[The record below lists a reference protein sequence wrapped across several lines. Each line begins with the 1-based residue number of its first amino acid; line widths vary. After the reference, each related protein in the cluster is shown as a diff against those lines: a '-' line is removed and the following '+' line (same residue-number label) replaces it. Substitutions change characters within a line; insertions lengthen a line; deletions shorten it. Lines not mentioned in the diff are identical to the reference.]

1 MNQVNLTDIR
11 HIDDHQQ
18 IIDLHIDL
26 RFLHGF
32 ARCALCAALAKLH
45 EAGRERPQ
53 TEARLDV
60 ATTHQHPA
68 ISVFRNHA
76 DDQFR
81 IQILDM
87 SAAAAD
93 VAWQMIAV
101 RNAEGGRLPTEMA
114 EADVWKHRGKV
125 AGTVV
130 NYRATCH
137 FMRRPG
143 GRSRLAW
150 SATGRI
156 AQIGRASS
164 RERVCQYVEHSVVAG
179 SFKKK
184 KTRQKHN

>member
-1 MNQVNLTDIR
+1 
-11 HIDDHQQ
+11 
-18 IIDLHIDL
+18 
-26 RFLHGF
+26 
-32 ARCALCAALAKLH
+32 
-45 EAGRERPQ
+45 
-53 TEARLDV
+53 
-60 ATTHQHPA
+60 
-68 ISVFRNHA
+68 
-76 DDQFR
+76 
-81 IQILDM
+81 M

-156 AQIGRASS
+156 ERSADAGERTARNCVGKGRRIFA
-164 RERVCQYVEHSVVAG
+164 V
-179 SFKKK
+179 K
-184 KTRQKHN
+184 QKNGP

>member
-1 MNQVNLTDIR
+1 MRISDWSSDVCSS
-11 HIDDHQQ
+11 
-18 IIDLHIDL
+18 DL
-26 RFLHGF
+26 
-32 ARCALCAALAKLH
+32 
-45 EAGRERPQ
+45 PQ

-81 IQILDM
+81 FQILDM
-87 SAAAAD
+87 SAAASD

-101 RNAEGGRLPTEMA
+101 RNAEGGRLPAEMA
-114 EADVWKHRGKV
+114 EVDVWKHRGKV

-143 GRSRLAW
+143 GRSCLAW

-156 AQIGRASS
+156 DRSANAG
-164 RERVCQYVEHSVVAG
+164 ERTYWI
-179 SFKKK
+179 
-184 KTRQKHN
+184 

>member
-1 MNQVNLTDIR
+1 MRIR
-11 HIDDHQQ
+11 TGVQTCALPIF
-18 IIDLHIDL
+18 DL
-26 RFLHGF
+26 RFLQGF

-114 EADVWKHRGKV
+114 EADRSEEH
-125 AGTVV
+125 TSELQSL
-130 NYRATCH
+130 
-137 FMRRPG
+137 MRT
-143 GRSRLAW
+143 SYA
-150 SATGRI
+150 
-156 AQIGRASS
+156 
-164 RERVCQYVEHSVVAG
+164 V
-179 SFKKK
+179 
-184 KTRQKHN
+184 